1 MAVPPQLLPTLR
13 DAIAANPVLNALPQT
28 SDNAFFVAAYYNQ
41 PASPTFWVWK
51 TSLSK
56 KEIVET
62 TTADGT
68 TFSYTVHIGRSQGER
83 DTWFGVVPDPMNPS
97 LPNLRQGLDDI
108 YSGATQQAAAQ
119 RLHWRTCARRPALAG
134 EKLFVDVGQG
144 SGTTASPATLTF
156 QGPITPQDVENAWA
170 QP

>member
-13 DAIAANPVLNALPQT
+13 DAIAANPVLSALPHT
-28 SDNAFFVAAYYNQ
+28 PDNAFFVAAYYNQ

-56 KEIVET
+56 KDIVET

-68 TFSYTVHIGRSQGER
+68 KFSYTVHIGRSQGER
-83 DTWFGVVPDPMNPS
+83 DTWSFVLPDPMNPS
-97 LPNLRQGLDDI
+97 LPNVVQGIEDI
-108 YSGATQQAAAQ
+108 YSGPTQQAAAQ
-119 RLHWRTCARRPALAG
+119 RLHWRTCARRPVLEG

-144 SGTTASPATLTF
+144 SGTPTSPALLTF
-156 QGPITPQDVENAWA
+156 QGLITPQDVENAWA